1 MSRHSTILLLSLGTL
16 FGAAPPG
23 TGGEPPPPSQPRVAT
38 VVPDVTPKSHRGL
51 PLVHEIH
58 PRLLTG
64 GAPTPAG
71 FESLEKAGVRTII
84 SVDAARPDVAMA
96 TERGIRYIHLPVGYD
111 GIDQRT
117 TRLLARAIRE
127 ADGPVYLH
135 CHHGRHR
142 APAAAAVGLRALGRI
157 DASRGRRILEV
168 IGTSRDYPGLH
179 AAVAEAKAEPASV
192 IDAVDPAELRSV
204 AIVSDLAGGMAD
216 LDRIHDR
223 LRLLAKHD
231 WRTPPT
237 HPDLDSVVEAGI
249 LTERFRSMAHLP
261 MGSSPDGTTGASPPM
276 TLTRSIELATTLET
290 ALKTR
295 SPEEATAILGRISS
309 ECRACHRV
317 HRNTTSRR
325 PVGTDGG

>member
-1 MSRHSTILLLSLGTL
+1 MSRLSPILLLSIGTL
-16 FGAAPPG
+16 LGAAPWG
-23 TGGEPPPPSQPRVAT
+23 SSSEPPSSQPAVET
-38 VVPDVTPKSHRGL
+38 VVPDVMPKSHRGL

-84 SVDAARPDVAMA
+84 SVDAARPDVALA
-96 TERGIRYIHLPVGYD
+96 TERGMRYIHLPIGYD
-111 GIDQRT
+111 GIDRRT

-127 ADGPVYLH
+127 AEGAVYLH

-142 APAAAAVGLRALGRI
+142 APAAAAVGLQALGRI
-157 DASRGRRILEV
+157 DSSQGRRILEV

-237 HPDLDSVVEAGI
+237 HPDLDPVVEAGI

-261 MGSSPDGTTGASPPM
+261 MVSAADATTDAAPPM
-276 TLTRSIELATTLET
+276 TLARSIELATTLEG
-290 ALKTR
+290 AVKTR
-295 SPEEATAILGRISS
+295 TPQEATAILGRISS

-325 PVGTDGG
+325 SVPTGGG

>member
-1 MSRHSTILLLSLGTL
+1 MSHHSTILLLSLGTL
-16 FGAAPPG
+16 LGAVSG
-23 TGGEPPPPSQPRVAT
+23 SSGGEPPQPVVAT
-38 VVPDVTPKSHRGL
+38 AVAGVTPKSHRGL
-51 PLVHEIH
+51 PLVHEVH

-71 FESLEKAGVRTII
+71 FEALQEAGVRTII

-96 TERGIRYIHLPVGYD
+96 TERGMRYIHLPVGYD
-111 GIDQRT
+111 GIDRRT
-117 TRLLARAIRE
+117 THLLARAIRE
-127 ADGPVYLH
+127 ADGRVYLH

-142 APAAAAVGLRALGRI
+142 APAAAAVGLRTLGRI

-179 AAVAEAKAEPASV
+179 AAVAEAEAEPAAV
-192 IDAVDPAELRSV
+192 LDAVDPAELRSV

-223 LRLLAKHD
+223 LRLLAKHG

-261 MGSSPDGTTGASPPM
+261 MASSVEAKDDAAPPM
-276 TLTRSIELATTLET
+276 DLARSIELATTLEG
-290 ALKTR
+290 LVR
-295 SPEEATAILGRISS
+295 MRRPQEATTTLGRISA

-317 HRNTTSRR
+317 HRNAPAR
-325 PVGTDGG
+325 PARDLDG

>member
-1 MSRHSTILLLSLGTL
+1 MSRLSPILLLSIGTL
-16 FGAAPPG
+16 LGVASWGSNA
-23 TGGEPPPPSQPRVAT
+23 EPPSSQTAAET

-96 TERGIRYIHLPVGYD
+96 TARGIRYIHLPVGYD
-111 GIDQRT
+111 GIDRRT

-127 ADGPVYLH
+127 AEGTVYLH

-142 APAAAAVGLRALGRI
+142 APAAAAVGLQALGRI
-157 DASRGRRILEV
+157 DSSQGRRILEV

-179 AAVAEAKAEPASV
+179 AAVARAEAEPAAV
-192 IDAVDPAELRSV
+192 IDAVDPGELRPV

-237 HPDLDSVVEAGI
+237 HPDLDPVVEAGI

-261 MGSSPDGTTGASPPM
+261 MASAADATTGDGSPM
-276 TLTRSIELATTLET
+276 TLARSIDLATTLEG
-290 ALKTR
+290 AVKMR
-295 SPEEATAILGRISS
+295 RPQEATAILGRISS

-317 HRNTTSRR
+317 HRNTSSRR

>member
-1 MSRHSTILLLSLGTL
+1 MSRLSPILVLSLGSL
-16 FGAAPPG
+16 LGAAPWG
-23 TGGEPPPPSQPRVAT
+23 SSSEPPPSQPAVVTAVA
-38 VVPDVTPKSHRGL
+38 DITPKSHRGL
-51 PLVHEIH
+51 PLVHEVH

-71 FESLEKAGVRTII
+71 FEALQEAGVRTII

-96 TERGIRYIHLPVGYD
+96 TARGIRYIHLPVGYD
-111 GIDQRT
+111 GIDRRT
-117 TRLLARAIRE
+117 THLLARAIRE

-142 APAAAAVGLRALGRI
+142 APAAAAVALRALGRI

-179 AAVAEAKAEPASV
+179 AAVAEAKAEPTAVS
-192 IDAVDPAELRSV
+192 DAVDPGELRPV

-237 HPDLDSVVEAGI
+237 HPDLDPIVEAGI

-261 MGSSPDGTTGASPPM
+261 MGSSPDGTAGDASPM
-276 TLTRSIELATTLET
+276 TLARSIELATTLEA

-295 SPEEATAILGRISS
+295 RPQEATAILGRISS

-317 HRNTTSRR
+317 HRNTSSRR